1 MTDRLWVFTCNSFSS
16 GSLSSSSRRRSRQLF
31 KCSFQ
36 LGLSKNFGLTSSSL
50 SKSCFISSSSFCSFE
65 IFSADLFLLTS
76 GLDFLE
82 FSFSSS
88 GGRSLEIALADMTLH
103 FRNLPTFLS
112 SVEICLFFS
121 SYGHQNSISRPG
133 RSSSYSIPVPPSRLK
148 IWDYQLKLPLQ
159 LLGSPTTLKLRFR
172 FWFSYRYHNSPLWL
186 SSFLLICLITHESF
200 NSFSLIL

>member
-1 MTDRLWVFTCNSFSS
+1 MDSILLRVFTCNSFSS

-50 SKSCFISSSSFCSFE
+50 SNSCFISSSSFCSFE
-65 IFSADLFLLTS
+65 IFLLTS

-112 SVEICLFFS
+112 CVEICLFFS

-148 IWDYQLKLPLQ
+148 IWDYQLK
-159 LLGSPTTLKLRFR
+159 
-172 FWFSYRYHNSPLWL
+172 
-186 SSFLLICLITHESF
+186 
-200 NSFSLIL
+200 